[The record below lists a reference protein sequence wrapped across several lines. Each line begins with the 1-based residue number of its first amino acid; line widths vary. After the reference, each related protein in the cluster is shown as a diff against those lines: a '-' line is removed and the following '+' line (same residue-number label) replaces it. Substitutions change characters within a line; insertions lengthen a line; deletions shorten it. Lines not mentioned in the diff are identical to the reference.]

1 MFQAAKPGLKLL
13 AAALIAGVST
23 GVALAQGT
31 PKGLDL
37 SSDNAGWISEGTEW
51 VAVPGGAQPVTFD
64 PRYPYVGNN
73 QGKQPTFR
81 IADLN
86 NPNLTEFA
94 KAELKKSNDLVHSG
108 FAMYAREARCWHSGI
123 SYLLNPA
130 QPTYILQ
137 TPKKITMVWQM
148 DQQVRHIYMDV
159 PHSANPKPSW
169 YGESI
174 GRYDGDT
181 LIVDT
186 IGLNGKSFLD
196 NYRTPASDKAR
207 VIERYRL
214 VDGGKMLEA
223 RVRIEDPVTL
233 KQPLELI
240 HRWRKVN
247 QPIIESRCAE
257 GEMGNP
263 FVHRVE
269 PLPTAEKADF

>member
-23 GVALAQGT
+23 GVALAQGSAM
-31 PKGLDL
+31 GFDL

-51 VAVPGGAQPVTFD
+51 VAVPGAAQPVTFD

-186 IGLNGKSFLD
+186 IGLNGKSFLV
-196 NYRTPASDKAR
+196 YCR
-207 VIERYRL
+207 
-214 VDGGKMLEA
+214 GH
-223 RVRIEDPVTL
+223 
-233 KQPLELI
+233 LI
-240 HRWRKVN
+240 
-247 QPIIESRCAE
+247 S
-257 GEMGNP
+257 
-263 FVHRVE
+263 
-269 PLPTAEKADF
+269 